1 MKTRSYAKIN
11 LSLDVVNKREDGY
24 HNIKTIMQKV
34 SLYDELE
41 FNIIKSGFV
50 LNSDLKVPVEDNLIY
65 KSWKVMCN
73 FVGREL
79 PIEIT
84 LKKNIPM
91 AAGLAG
97 GTGNGAVTLKALNK
111 IYNLN
116 LSLEDLKEMS
126 LSLGADFPYMLQ
138 GGTVLAEGIGEEFT
152 ELAPFEGVSVLIVNP
167 GYEISTKVVYENLKI
182 DENRIDF
189 KGIVNCMENKSI
201 LSLKSLLEN
210 KMQDYVFKVHPDI
223 KIIVEELSKLGA
235 VSLMSGTGAS
245 VFGLFN
251 NCEDM
256 KYAHSILAK
265 RYKYAFMTC
274 TVGGYDEV

>member
-50 LNSDLKVPVEDNLIY
+50 LNSDLKVPVEENLVY
-65 KSWKVMCN
+65 KSWMAMCN

-97 GTGNGAVTLKALNK
+97 GTGNGAVTLKALNE

-116 LSLEDLKEMS
+116 LSLKDLKEMS

-152 ELAPFEGVSVLIVNP
+152 ELSPFEGVSVLIVNP

-223 KIIVEELSKLGA
+223 KIIVEELSELGA

-245 VFGLFN
+245 VFGLFK

-256 KYAHSILAK
+256 QYAHSILAK
-265 RYKYAFMTC
+265 RYKYAFKTC